1 MSDRFE
7 DDLMED
13 LMTEPQAGGHAVDEF
28 DEADEADEAEAF
40 EAADEFDEAD
50 ELDEGDEFEEEG
62 FEAAEAHDSAEEYDA
77 EDELEEAMVD
87 ALEAAD
93 EDEFWGGFGKVLRR
107 VGRTVGSVARR
118 VAPIAKMI
126 PLPQAQL
133 IGRAADLVGNVLA
146 DEGDEFDTLDA
157 IADLAEEEDGFD
169 ALAPVVA
176 GLALRSALKQKVAN
190 LPREHRR
197 QLVKTVAAATRH
209 IARKHGAAAAVAAPA
224 IVRAARKIVLRRRL
238 PVSQLP
244 RIVKGVARVALR
256 SPRTLRKL
264 VRAGTRL
271 RTMPHRHRR
280 RHNHGYR
287 QFYRTR
293 RGYGGI
299 APVAA
304 GMGATGM
311 GTGASVTRLGGG
323 GRIKLGDGTYRTL
336 RGGCPSCHGRAFQLR
351 GPVTVTIQST

>member
-13 LMTEPQAGGHAVDEF
+13 LMTEPQAHAADEF
-28 DEADEADEAEAF
+28 EEADEADEAEAF
-40 EAADEFDEAD
+40 EAADEFEEAD
-50 ELDEGDEFEEEG
+50 ELDEGDEFEEDG
-62 FEAAEAHDSAEEYDA
+62 FEAADAYDSSDEYDA
-77 EDELEEAMVD
+77 VDELEEGMVD

-93 EDEFWGGFGKVLRR
+93 EDEFWGGFSKILRK

-126 PLPQAQL
+126 PIPQAQL
-133 IGRAADLVGNVLA
+133 IGRAADLVGGVLA

-157 IADLAEEEDGFD
+157 VADLAEEEDGFD

-176 GLALRSALKQKVAN
+176 GIAIRGALKHKTAN

-197 QLVKTVAAATRH
+197 KLVKTVTAATKQ

-224 IVRAARKIVLRRRL
+224 IVRAARKIVLRKRL

-264 VRAGTRL
+264 VRAGARL
-271 RTMPHRHRR
+271 RTMPHGHRR
-280 RHNHGYR
+280 RHHHGYR
-287 QFYRTR
+287 HLYRTR
-293 RGYGGI
+293 RGGGI
-299 APVAA
+299 APYAA
-304 GMGATGM
+304 GMGIADAGS
-311 GTGASVTRLGGG
+311 AVTRSGGGATRIKLGGG
-323 GRIKLGDGTYRTL
+323 GGYRTL
-336 RGGCPSCHGRAFQLR
+336 RGGCPTCHGRAFNLR